1 MIRRWRF
8 GALLSYFITGVTSRS
23 LYNRYLQWLVSR
35 RDTPLVVRRVLDFE
49 MILDLS
55 DPGLSKELLLFG
67 TREEKLAMLFEQHI
81 KDLCR
86 RTVDPV
92 VIDVGANIGFY
103 TILEANAMD
112 DGRIMAIEPFPR
124 NMELCR
130 ANLALNGCEDRVSLH
145 ECAIGSTNETGRLH
159 LSASSNR
166 HRILTEAERANSGS
180 AGIDVPMYTLDSFVT
195 EHGVDPGDV
204 SVVRMDLEGFELE
217 VLNGMTDILASDG
230 PTLLYIEVHPLIL
243 DEVETS
249 EVIAH
254 LRDNGFE
261 IAAVECGTITWAPFD
276 FTLDV
281 DSFDQL
287 SAVDLSYGL
296 IVRK

>member
-23 LYNRYLQWLVSR
+23 VYNRYLQWLVSR
-35 RDTPLVVRRVLDFE
+35 RDTPLVVRRVLDYE

-55 DPGLSKELLLFG
+55 DPGLSKELHLFG

-81 KDLCR
+81 EDVCR
-86 RTVDPV
+86 RTADPV

-112 DGRIMAIEPFPR
+112 HGRIMAIEPFPR

-130 ANLALNGCEDRVSLH
+130 ANLALNGCERGVSLH
-145 ECAIGSTNETGRLH
+145 ECAIGSANETARLH

-166 HRILTEAERANSGS
+166 HRISSEAERDSSGTS
-180 AGIDVPMYTLDSFVT
+180 GIDVPMYTLDTFVT
-195 EHGVDPGDV
+195 NHGVDPGDV
-204 SVVRMDLEGFELE
+204 SVVRMDLEGFEVE
-217 VLNGMTDILASDG
+217 VLNGMTEILASDG
-230 PTLLYIEVHPLIL
+230 PTILYIEVHPLIL

-249 EVIAH
+249 DVIAH

-261 IAAVECGTITWAPFD
+261 IAAVECGTITWRPFD
-276 FTLDV
+276 FTLDIE
-281 DSFDQL
+281 SFDQL
-287 SAVDLSYGL
+287 NGVDLSYGL